1 MFSPSIL
8 TDHLESLAKSIDLFV
23 LFHLDPPAFP
33 VPAIYSPIH
42 CGYMGDLNDYPY
54 LTDRTDGEFL
64 STKADY
70 YSELSGIY
78 WAWKNSKSNILGSC
92 HYRRVFT
99 TYPFSLIYRLKR
111 LLNSRLNVKLNLAPR
126 RNIPSKKIGKFLPY
140 LLNEQTILETF
151 KNHDAILPAPLIL
164 KVTVR
169 EHYRQHHQIAD
180 LDLLEKIIQE
190 KYAEYSDAF
199 SEIMDSHELY
209 PYNMFVLNREVFD
222 QFMPWWFGVLGDF
235 ENRIDLA
242 QFTGYQKRILGYLSE
257 RLLTVWFK
265 KNNQIRIKEFPLLF
279 FKKLKID

>member
-1 MFSPSIL
+1 MPQSI
-8 TDHLESLAKSIDLFV
+8 KLFV

-33 VPAIYSPIH
+33 IPAIYSPIH
-42 CGYMGDLNDYPY
+42 CGYLGDLDGYPY

-64 STKADY
+64 SAKADY

-78 WAWKNSKSNILGSC
+78 WAWKNSKANILGSC

-99 TYPFSLIYRLKR
+99 TYPLSPVYRLKR
-111 LLNSRLNVKLNLAPR
+111 FLYNRLNFKVNLAPR
-126 RNIPSKKIGKFLPY
+126 RNIPSKKIEKFLPY
-140 LLNEQTILETF
+140 LLDEQTILETF

-180 LDLLEKIIQE
+180 LDLLEEIIRE
-190 KYAEYSDAF
+190 KYAAYSDAF
-199 SEIMDSHELY
+199 SEIMDGHELY